1 MKRHDILGCGL
12 AAVVAGGLGLASFP
26 VQAQSRYPERPIRL
40 IVPFAP
46 GGTIDAYARALA
58 RQVESQIGQ
67 PIVVDNRSGA
77 NGILGADTVAK
88 ATPDGYTLLDNAA
101 SFVINASMY
110 KKLPYDTE
118 KDFAPITNFVKGLGY
133 LLVVHPSVP
142 ANSVT
147 ELIDLAKR
155 KPDSMR
161 FSSPGIVNRLYAEIR
176 KAIQEPKLVEFFRSG
191 GFEPQGDPPAEFQK
205 AFRNDIKRYAE
216 IVRAAKINPE

>member
-1 MKRHDILGCGL
+1 MKRRDVLGCGL
-12 AAVVAGGLGLASFP
+12 AVVVAAGLELASFP
-26 VQAQSRYPERPIRL
+26 AQAQSKYPERPIRL

-67 PIVVDNRSGA
+67 PIVVDNRGGA
-77 NGILGADTVAK
+77 NGILGADIVAK
-88 ATPDGYTLLDNAA
+88 AAPDGYTLLDNAA

-118 KDFAPITNFVKGLGY
+118 KDFAPI
-133 LLVVHPSVP
+133 
-142 ANSVT
+142 
-147 ELIDLAKR
+147 
-155 KPDSMR
+155 
-161 FSSPGIVNRLYAEIR
+161 VNRLYAEIR

-191 GFEPQGDPPAEFQK
+191 GFEPRGDPPAEFQK

-216 IVRAAKINPE
+216 IVRAAKIDPE